1 MWFCGSVVDERMQ
14 FDQLSGV
21 EAEYGS
27 ESFSN
32 GELEGLHA
40 QNIELSNDKAL
51 WKEKARMMEVVFV
64 VMEC

>member
-1 MWFCGSVVDERMQ
+1 MQ